1 MPKNCPIDKNGSH
14 ACWECIYCQNG
25 KCYYTAVQIIKE
37 EDEK

>member
-1 MPKNCPIDKNGSH
+1 MPKNRPIDKNGSH